1 MDLIFGAVCPNL
13 SEQIKGLDKAFDR
26 DANELSRL
34 YVRGLLTETEV
45 RKGRERLIRKITIWQ
60 KKKGE

>member
-1 MDLIFGAVCPNL
+1 MDLYFGAIAPNL
-13 SEQIKGLDKAFDR
+13 SEQIKGLDKDFDR

-45 RKGRERLIRKITIWQ
+45 RKGRERLVRKITKWQ
-60 KKKGE
+60 KKKDK